1 MNEVKV
7 LVIDVDGTLTD
18 GSVIID
24 SEGSESKRF
33 HITDGL
39 GIRLAQ
45 ESGLEIV
52 ILSGR
57 KSQAVVKRMR
67 ELKVSRVFQGV
78 ADKAQVIAQLKI
90 DLELIDSQIAYI
102 GDDINDLPAFFE
114 VGVKIAVGDG
124 SAILRDRAD
133 YVTKRPGGYGA
144 VREAIEEILRAQDK
158 MASAV
163 QNYLAALQAAPSSQ
177 AQPPFG
183 TAN

>member
-1 MNEVKV
+1 MNDVKLV
-7 LVIDVDGTLTD
+7 VIDVDGTLTD
-18 GSVIID
+18 GSVLID
-24 SEGSESKRF
+24 SEGNESKRF
-33 HITDGL
+33 HISDGL

-67 ELKVSRVFQGV
+67 ELKVARVYQGV
-78 ADKAQVIAQLKI
+78 ADKAQAIAKLKL
-90 DLELIDSQIAYI
+90 DLELVDTQIAYI
-102 GDDINDLPAFFE
+102 GDDINDLPAFFQ

-133 YVTKRPGGYGA
+133 YVTKHPGGSGA
-144 VREAIEEILRAQDK
+144 VREALEEILRAQDK
-158 MASAV
+158 MVSAV
-163 QNYLAALQAAPSSQ
+163 QNYLASLQDTSAASSN
-177 AQPPFG
+177 FG